1 MLRVEETQQAVEF
14 SAALIAKFDDVKSR
28 YPQGKQKSALL
39 PILHLTQAEFGWLS
53 SAAMDKVAEY
63 LGILPIE
70 VYEVATFY
78 TMYFLR
84 PQGKYVL
91 EVCRTGPCC
100 LVGAEKIMDHI
111 EQRLGVKEGEVT
123 PDGLFS
129 WRGVECLAA
138 CGFGPVLQIG
148 PEYTFYE
155 NLTPESVDKLI
166 ADLKSGRDNQQS
178 FQRVNP
184 VATVDNKASEQEYN
198 NTILPPTDPTQR
210 SAEEI

>member
-1 MLRVEETQQAVEF
+1 MLRVEDTGVPVTF
-14 SAALIAKFDDVKSR
+14 SPELIKKFDEIVSR
-28 YPQGKQKSALL
+28 YPKGKQKSGLL
-39 PILHLTQAEFGWLS
+39 PILHLVQAEYGWVS
-53 SAAMDKVAEY
+53 SPAMDKVAEY
-63 LGILPIE
+63 LGIQPIE

-91 EVCRTGPCC
+91 EVCRTGPCGI
-100 LVGAEKIMDHI
+100 VGAEKIMDHI
-111 EQRLGVKEGEVT
+111 EEKLGVKEGEVT

-155 NLTPESVDKLI
+155 KLTNESVDQLI
-166 ADLKSGRDNQQS
+166 GDLR
-178 FQRVNP
+178 
-184 VATVDNKASEQEYN
+184 AKAN
-198 NTILPPTDPTQR
+198 N
-210 SAEEI
+210 

>member
-1 MLRVEETQQAVEF
+1 MLRVEEAQAPVEF
-14 SAALIAKFDDVKSR
+14 SPELIKKFDDIVSR
-28 YPQGKQKSALL
+28 YPKGKQKSALL
-39 PILHLTQAEFGWLS
+39 PILHLVQAEHGWV
-53 SAAMDKVAEY
+53 SAPAMDKVAEY
-63 LGILPIE
+63 LHLQDIE

-78 TMYFLR
+78 SMYFLR

-111 EQRLGVKEGEVT
+111 EQKLGVKEGEVT

-138 CGFGPVLQIG
+138 CGYAPVLQIG

-155 NLTPESVDKLI
+155 NLTNESVDKLI
-166 ADLKSGRDNQQS
+166 ADLKARGSS
-178 FQRVNP
+178 
-184 VATVDNKASEQEYN
+184 
-198 NTILPPTDPTQR
+198 
-210 SAEEI
+210 